1 MSYHYLVASLPQLFF
16 GHPPPVSCRDFLAC
30 CDGVLSR
37 GHLALLAAF
46 LEGRLATGSAFAD
59 AWSAREIQLRNA
71 VARFRAT
78 RLGVD
83 AGSFQQDHSGY
94 DVRLVQGVAA
104 ALTKPTPLEREQ
116 GLDQERWRLA
126 EELALADP
134 FGLGTVL
141 AFAVKLR
148 IAERWAALTDAAG
161 RNKIEELMQSLM
173 QSQPARS
180 VGDGSRQARGT
191 KVS

>member
-16 GHPPPVSCRDFLAC
+16 SNPPPFSCRDFLAR

-37 GHLALLAAF
+37 DHLALLAAL
-46 LEGRLATGSAFAD
+46 LEGRLVTGGTFAD

-94 DVRLVQGVAA
+94 DVRLVQGVADA
-104 ALTKPTPLEREQ
+104 FAKPTPLEREQ
-116 GLDQERWRLA
+116 GLDRERWRLA

-134 FGLGTVL
+134 FGLGIVL

-161 RNKIEELMQSLM
+161 QNKIEELMRSLM
-173 QSQPARS
+173 KPQPTRAI
-180 VGDGSRQARGT
+180 GDGSRQARGT
-191 KVS
+191 NAS